1 MTELWKRTLRDWLVS
16 SAIIVLITGLLVLG
30 ALGEQKWGDK
40 PKCEDPAA
48 DGVVTRAEIEA
59 MLVVVNR
66 EHSRMTAA
74 IEAAEVRI
82 DKVIDAV
89 DAMAPQMDG
98 RAKAPKL
105 LQEARR

>member
-1 MTELWKRTLRDWLVS
+1 MILRYLTATGYLVAALALIALL
-16 SAIIVLITGLLVLG
+16 AIVQCAGG
-30 ALGEQKWGDK
+30 
-40 PKCEDPAA
+40 CEAERGPHPHPAA
-48 DGVVTRAEIEA
+48 DGIVTRAEIEQ
-59 MLVVVNR
+59 MLVEANIIHAR
-66 EHSRMTAA
+66 RRAE
-74 IEAAEVRI
+74 IEAAHVRI